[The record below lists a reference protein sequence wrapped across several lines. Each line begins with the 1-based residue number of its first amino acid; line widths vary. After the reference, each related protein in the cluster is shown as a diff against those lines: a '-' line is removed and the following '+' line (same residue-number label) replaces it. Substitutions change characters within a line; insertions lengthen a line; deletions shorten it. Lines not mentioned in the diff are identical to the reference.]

1 MVIFVDEENQIL
13 GKGVEPDW
21 NVWRSEYVEDSSDN
35 IDDVIMHCRKH
46 TEYELKLMRKQ
57 QAKLEAE
64 ELLPDIPDA
73 LADLSSITSENS
85 VSISDIS
92 DAIAEL
98 SEVVSDMTLE
108 GVSNG

>member
-1 MVIFVDEENQIL
+1 MVIFVDEENTVL

-21 NVWRSEYVEDSSDN
+21 TVWRSEYVEDSSDN

-46 TEYELKLMRKQ
+46 TEYELKLMQKQ
-57 QAKLEAE
+57 QAKQEAE

-73 LADLSSITSENS
+73 LADLSSVASDNS

-98 SEVVSDMTLE
+98 SEVVSNMTLE

>member
-1 MVIFVDEENQIL
+1 MVIFVDELNQIL

-21 NVWRSEYVEDSSDN
+21 NVWKSEYIEDSPDN
-35 IDDVIMHCRKH
+35 PYDVIMHCRKL
-46 TEYELKLMRKQ
+46 TELELELAKKRK
-57 QAKLEAE
+57 AKLEAE

-73 LADLSSITSENS
+73 LADLSSVASDNS

-98 SEVVSDMTLE
+98 SEVVSNMTLE